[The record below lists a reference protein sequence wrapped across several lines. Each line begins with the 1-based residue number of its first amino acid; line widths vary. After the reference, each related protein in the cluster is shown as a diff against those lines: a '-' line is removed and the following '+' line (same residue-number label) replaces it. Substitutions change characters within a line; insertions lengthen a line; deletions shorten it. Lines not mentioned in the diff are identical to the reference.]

1 MVRRGQILP
10 QQILRNLDGIN
21 NHAIGAHG
29 EKTRT
34 QCCRFRSRIIAQSSL
49 ESTLKFAVT
58 VSRCARSA
66 PEIHKVSRPSVRQ
79 KSACRSPA
87 TKKGRCRL
95 HGGASGSGAPSWQAE
110 WPVPSRGADQGR
122 DCGAAEIQHVAENAP
137 RWPDMNA

>member
-10 QQILRNLDGIN
+10 QQILRNFDGIN

-34 QCCRFRSRIIAQSSL
+34 QCCHSRSRIIAQSSL

-66 PEIHKVSRPSVRQ
+66 PEIHKVSRSSVRQ
-79 KSACRSPA
+79 CMPVASDE
-87 TKKGRCRL
+87 KGPLSIARR
-95 HGGASGSGAPSWQAE
+95 
-110 WPVPSRGADQGR
+110 RKR
-122 DCGAAEIQHVAENAP
+122 
-137 RWPDMNA
+137 

>member
-34 QCCRFRSRIIAQSSL
+34 QCCRSRSRIIARSSL

-66 PEIHKVSRPSVRQ
+66 PEIHKVSRSSVRQ

-95 HGGASGSGAPSWQAE
+95 HGGASGSGAP
-110 WPVPSRGADQGR
+110 PG
-122 DCGAAEIQHVAENAP
+122 GAAQIQRIAEIAP
-137 RWPDMNA
+137 RWRDMNLAAAYGSEAPC